1 VVVLQLLTFI
11 IGTQIKMTA
20 VDCQNNNTILN
31 PVTNR
36 CVKVDGKIG
45 KAILSNSQIKPKPVK
60 RTKKQIE
67 ENIEYYND
75 KFSYTTHHVK
85 HIPSPDDQH
94 ID

>member
-1 VVVLQLLTFI
+1 
-11 IGTQIKMTA
+11 MTA

-36 CVKVDGKIG
+36 CVKADGKIG
-45 KAILSNSQIKPKPVK
+45 KAILSKSQIKQKPVK
-60 RTKKQIE
+60 RTKKIE

-94 ID
+94 RE